1 MWLSS
6 KTERCPV
13 TKADSLIRESLPHL
27 QKFKKLDITTESP
40 QSPGYWSACKWS
52 AVYIYMIYID
62 WNWLSNLTKVVH
74 KQIFPNVCS
83 FETSRFVY
91 ISPGLSPIQRSQ
103 HFHGTHYHAAF
114 YNITMTIVLSRA
126 PQSAGLI
133 QTLSVEGVRN
143 IQEHKG
149 GGV

>member
-1 MWLSS
+1 MSHLTLS
-6 KTERCPV
+6 
-13 TKADSLIRESLPHL
+13 
-27 QKFKKLDITTESP
+27 
-40 QSPGYWSACKWS
+40 
-52 AVYIYMIYID
+52 
-62 WNWLSNLTKVVH
+62 KVVH
-74 KQIFPNVCS
+74 KQVFPNVCS

-149 GGV
+149 GCLAKVTQVAFGKESILEEALQRHPSSTLLLLCLGF